1 MRFRGTTDE
10 GETIEFKIYCK
21 DSDNVIEY
29 GSEIGVHQG
38 IWHYVKKDT
47 LECLEV
53 QDLERQLEEAR
64 EEENKAFWS
73 GFEIAR
79 MNPDFN
85 DIQAHWGN
93 HLRLKKHNEQLKEKG

>member
-1 MRFRGTTDE
+1 MKFRGTTDE

-47 LECLEV
+47 LECLEL

-64 EEENKAFWS
+64 EENEY
-73 GFEIAR
+73 
-79 MNPDFN
+79 
-85 DIQAHWGN
+85 
-93 HLRLKKHNEQLKEKG
+93 LKKKNKILIKTVEYNVLKVSDLKEQLKEKGE